1 MLSTVIKEIYM
12 KDNLHAFTIRVSQEL
27 KDWLTQQAE
36 KNHRSRTGEVVAIL
50 EAAAQS
56 GQPAD

>member
-1 MLSTVIKEIYM
+1 M
-12 KDNLHAFTIRVSQEL
+12 KDNLHAFTIRVTQEL